1 MFDIKELLMIAV
13 EVHVVVSI
21 YVVVA
26 ALCAKISVQ
35 LVNLVIF
42 ALTIII
48 AAIFYRWRG
57 K

>member
-1 MFDIKELLMIAV
+1 MIAV

-21 YVVVA
+21 YVVDVA
-26 ALCAKISVQ
+26 FYVKTSVK

-48 AAIFYRWRG
+48 AAIFYRWQD